1 MRVSTA
7 RLSLQPYKTQQYLR
21 QPHLRSSLGLFRRT
35 MSIEA
40 VSKDA
45 LTPTSRSGSVD
56 RAVQGQLDIAVI
68 GAGLVGLATSAM
80 LRKQGHR
87 LTVRPLSTILV
98 S

>member
-1 MRVSTA
+1 
-7 RLSLQPYKTQQYLR
+7 
-21 QPHLRSSLGLFRRT
+21 

-68 GAGLVGLATSAM
+68 GAGLVGLAASAM

>member
-21 QPHLRSSLGLFRRT
+21 QPHLRSSLFRRT

-40 VSKDA
+40 VSKDVLA
-45 LTPTSRSGSVD
+45 PTSRSGSVD